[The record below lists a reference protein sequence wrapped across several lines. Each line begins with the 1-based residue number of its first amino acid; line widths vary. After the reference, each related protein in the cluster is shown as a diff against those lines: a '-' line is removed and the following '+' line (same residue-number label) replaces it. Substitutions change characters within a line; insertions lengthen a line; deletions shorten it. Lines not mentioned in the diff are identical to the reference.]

1 VPIAEVSDVLFPW
14 IDSGGFD
21 ANWGEGVG
29 FMALGIV
36 GALVTIYLFLG
47 GFLPSMGGKAEYE
60 ATRLEIG
67 DLAKRRDK
75 QITLRELHTRGEA
88 GVSAER
94 LEEADKLTDDLGAII
109 EAKEARAA
117 KLRREL
123 LAIGFPLYVVLGG
136 VFAVLFASNAL
147 QAILVGFGWTAV
159 ADRIGLK
166 RELDEKSRQREDEIN
181 KLTEQAEAAEML
193 RQELTTTKG
202 ALRKTT
208 QELGSAV
215 TRAADGPERS
225 GRSSTPSAR
234 KPRPSRPSPESKR
247 KR

>member
-1 VPIAEVSDVLFPW
+1 MPIAEVSDVLFPW
-14 IDSGGFD
+14 IESGGFD

-29 FMALGIV
+29 FAALGIV

-75 QITLRELHTRGEA
+75 QIALRELHTRGEA
-88 GVSAER
+88 GVAAER
-94 LEEADKLTDDLGAII
+94 LQEADKLTDDLGAII

-123 LAIGFPLYVVLGG
+123 IAIGFPLYVVLGG

-166 RELDEKSRQREDEIN
+166 RELDEKSLQREEEIN
-181 KLTEQAEAAEML
+181 KLTERAEAAEML
-193 RQELTTTKG
+193 RQELATTKD

-208 QELGSAV
+208 EELGSAV
-215 TRAADGPERS
+215 TRASAGPAQP
-225 GRSSTPSAR
+225 GGPSTTSAR
-234 KPRPSRPSPESKR
+234 KPRATRTNPQSKR